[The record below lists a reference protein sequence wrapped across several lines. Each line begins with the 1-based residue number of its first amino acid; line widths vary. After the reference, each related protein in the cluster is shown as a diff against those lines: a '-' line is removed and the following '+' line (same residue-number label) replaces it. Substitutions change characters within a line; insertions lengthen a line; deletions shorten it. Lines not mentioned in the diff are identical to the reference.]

1 MEDFVSTPVAISTTP
16 RPAQRVA
23 ARVIDRPERVAFG
36 ATVLVALFIPW
47 DGIRLGAGSLVNAF
61 LVLAFLATL
70 VVLLVQRRPVPLP
83 GWMLLAGGGLLVS
96 ALLTIAFPAALR
108 LKQASLTELL
118 QSAGVP
124 YLLGQRSDLSNLVK
138 WEIAWIVMPLI
149 LVINANSRE
158 RCRLLLDVFAL
169 AAAIS
174 AVVALLDVAG
184 FHLLA
189 SRPIVA
195 NRSSGLTIHPNY
207 LAFESALAV
216 PVTLLW
222 IARGDR
228 WTIGGLIASGA
239 LLGGV
244 YSSGSRAAAVGAVLA
259 VAITVVFVPR
269 LRRLSGLAL
278 PFVGIAVVALLA
290 FTNAGTQI
298 LHKVRL
304 DSGDP
309 TTLASNTTRSEA
321 AHTALAQF
329 RDRPLEGVGF
339 QVIEDAH
346 NIYLQ
351 LLAAGGLITF
361 LSFVVYLGGLGG
373 AYVRARNG
381 PLGDEA
387 TVIMASL
394 VVWLVGGAFDNQ
406 LIDKFLYV
414 MPGLLLAMAHL
425 ERMTQARRAMLSAEK
440 EVNLGMTGD
449 AGRAVVPAA

>member
-1 MEDFVSTPVAISTTP
+1 MDRP
-16 RPAQRVA
+16 RSAAQRA
-23 ARVIDRPERVAFG
+23 AAAVSDRPDRVAFG
-36 ATVLVALFIPW
+36 ATALVALFIPW
-47 DGIRLGAGSLVNAF
+47 DGIRFGVGSLVNLF
-61 LVLAFLATL
+61 LVVAFLATL
-70 VVLLVQRRPVPLP
+70 VLVVRERRAVPLP
-83 GWMLLAGGGLLVS
+83 GWMLLAATGLIIS
-96 ALLTIAFPAALR
+96 ALLTIAFPPALR
-108 LKQASLTELL
+108 LKHASLTVLL

-124 YLLGQRSDLSNLVK
+124 YLLGQRSDISALLK
-138 WEIAWIVMPLI
+138 WEIAWMVMPVI
-149 LVINANSRE
+149 LMINGRTRE
-158 RCRLLLDVFAL
+158 RCRLLLDLFAL

-184 FHLLA
+184 LHFLA
-189 SRPIVA
+189 SRPIVD

-222 IARGDR
+222 IARGGR
-228 WTIGGLIASGA
+228 WTTAGLIASGA

-269 LRRLSGLAL
+269 LRRLSGLTL
-278 PFVGIAVVALLA
+278 PFVGIVVVVLLA

-309 TTLASNTTRSEA
+309 STLASNTTRSEA

-329 RDRPLEGVGF
+329 RDRPIEGVGF

-346 NIYLQ
+346 NIYLE
-351 LLAAGGLITF
+351 LLAAGGLIT
-361 LSFVVYLGGLGG
+361 LVSFVVYLGGLGG
-373 AYVRARNG
+373 AYARMRDG
-381 PLGDEA
+381 PLRDEA
-387 TVIMASL
+387 TVIAASIA
-394 VVWLVGGAFDNQ
+394 VWLAGGAFDNQ

-414 MPGLLLAMAHL
+414 MPGLLLAMAHV
-425 ERMTQARRAMLSAEK
+425 ERVSQRRSAAVNGTR
-440 EVNLGMTGD
+440 EVSLGVSTGI
-449 AGRAVVPAA
+449 GRAVVPPA